1 MKMFQI
7 FLMIVFWNLSLLLR
21 QWDIMEKT
29 R

>member
-1 MKMFQI
+1 MKMFHI